1 MAHFAELDDNN
12 IVQRVIVVSN
22 KNTSDENGVENEN
35 IGVAFCKT
43 LYGSDTTWKQCS
55 YTMKIR
61 RAFPS
66 AGMLYNETHDVFHY
80 VSPFP
85 SWTLTSS
92 AIWEAPND
100 EPSITEEQRS
110 LGYQYRWNESQ
121 YQKDSSTGWFLFTP
135 QLITINTQPSPTT
148 VSVSVGSSVNVSA
161 AATVSEYQIEAS
173 LQKSSVNA
181 DGDEIWNYVGDAT
194 QSEDS
199 SLSVTLNTGILTD
212 TSHSGEYRIAFV
224 PLESGIVGYTTSV
237 TITVTD

>member
-1 MAHFAELDDNN
+1 MAHFAELDNNN

-22 KNTSDENGVENEN
+22 KNTSDGNGVESED

-43 LYGSDTTWKQCS
+43 LYGSDTNWKQCS
-55 YTMKIR
+55 YSMKIR

-66 AGMLYNETHDVFHY
+66 TGMVYSSTHDAFHDP
-80 VSPFP
+80 SPFP
-85 SWTLTSS
+85 SWVLDSN
-92 AIWEAPND
+92 AFWQPPNA
-100 EPSITEEQRS
+100 EPSITDEDRE
-110 LGYQYRWNESQ
+110 LGYFYYWNETE

-161 AATVSEYQIEAS
+161 AATVSKDQIEAV
-173 LQKSSVNA
+173 LERAVVDDN
-181 DGDEIWNYVGDAT
+181 GNEIWFYTAGSV

-199 SLSVTLNTGILTD
+199 SLSTTINTGILTD
-212 TSHSGEYRIAFV
+212 TSHSGKYRIAFA
-224 PLESGIVGYTTSV
+224 PLESGVIGYTSSV

>member
-12 IVQRVIVVSN
+12 VVQRVIVVSN
-22 KNTSDENGVENEN
+22 KNTSDGNGVESED

-55 YTMKIR
+55 YSMKIR

-66 AGMLYNETHDVFHY
+66 PGMLYNSTSDVFHY
-80 VSPFP
+80 ASPFP
-85 SWTLTSS
+85 SWVLNSD
-92 AIWEAPND
+92 AIWEAPNA
-100 EPSITEEQRS
+100 EPSITEDQRS
-110 LGYQYRWNESQ
+110 LGYHYYWNETE
-121 YQKDSSTGWFLFTP
+121 YQRDSSTGWFLFTP

-161 AATVSEYQIEAS
+161 AATVSKEQIEAS
-173 LQKSSVNA
+173 LQRSVVDD
-181 DGDEIWNYVGDAT
+181 DGNEIWLSIGDVS

-199 SLSVTLNTGILTD
+199 SLSVTISTGILTD
-212 TSHSGEYRIAFV
+212 TSHSGGYRIAFA
-224 PLESGIVGYTTSV
+224 PTQSGRIGYTTSV

>member
-22 KNTSDENGVENEN
+22 KNTSDENGVEDEN
-35 IGVAFCKT
+35 IGVAFCKS
-43 LYGSDTTWKQCS
+43 LYGSDTNWKQCS
-55 YTMKIR
+55 YSMRTR

-66 AGMLYNETHDVFHY
+66 AGMLYSQTHDVYHNP
-80 VSPFP
+80 SPFP
-85 SWTLTSS
+85 SWILNSN

-100 EPSITEEQRS
+100 EPSITEEQLS
-110 LGYQYRWNESQ
+110 LGYENYWNEIE
-121 YQKDSSTGWFLFTP
+121 YEKDSSTGWFLFTP

-173 LQKSSVNA
+173 LQRSVV
-181 DGDEIWNYVGDAT
+181 DGDGNEVWISIGDVA

-199 SLSVTLNTGILTD
+199 SLSVSLNTGILTD
-212 TSHSGEYRIAFV
+212 TSHSGGYRIAFV
-224 PLESGIVGYTTSV
+224 PLESGVVGYTTSV